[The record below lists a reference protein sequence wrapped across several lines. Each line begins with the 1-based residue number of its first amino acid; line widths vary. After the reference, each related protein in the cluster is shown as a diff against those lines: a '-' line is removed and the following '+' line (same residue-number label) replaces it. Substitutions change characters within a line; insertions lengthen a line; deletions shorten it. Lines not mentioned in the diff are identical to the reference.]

1 MAKKYYELTP
11 DERLAF
17 LNLSESTR
25 NELHENQS
33 INNAQIIENYISDFR
48 VPMGVLKDIIVN
60 GQHVSVPM
68 ATEEPSVVAAANNGA
83 RLLNGGQGI
92 SVVLPERTA
101 MIGQILFVGCPFYE
115 IDAYVTTHQEKLFNQ
130 ARQAKPSIYKR
141 GGGLIAIKTRHVSE
155 NEVSVDFE
163 IDTKDAMGANIVNTI
178 LEAEMTLFSDFEAHI
193 LGAILTNY
201 ATSQC
206 VTVSGYV
213 PVELLGGIQVAKKIA
228 ALNQFSKHDIYRAT
242 TENKGLFNGIS
253 AVVLATGNDWRAVEA
268 SGHAFASDNGVYRSL
283 TTWYIKDDKLYGQLS
298 LPISVGIVGGVISAM
313 PQAKNALKMMDLPSA
328 DELRGIILAVGLAQN
343 LAALKAIASG
353 GIQRGHMRMQYRAL
367 ALQVGAL
374 PEELIP
380 LVSQL
385 SKLKQVDTKVAARLL
400 QEMRQ

>member
-1 MAKKYYELTP
+1 MTKKYYELTP

-17 LNLSESTR
+17 LNLNESIR

-33 INNAQIIENYISDFR
+33 ANNAQIIENYISDFR

-60 GQHVSVPM
+60 GRHVSVPM
-68 ATEEPSVVAAANNGA
+68 ATEEPSVIAAANNGA
-83 RLLNGGQGI
+83 RLLNGGDGI
-92 SVVLPERTA
+92 SVRLPERTA
-101 MIGQILFVGCPFYE
+101 MIGQILFTGCPFHE
-115 IDAYVTTHQEKLFNQ
+115 IEHYVAAHQEAFFKT

-141 GGGLIAIKTRHVSE
+141 GGGLLSIKARQVS
-155 NEVSVDFE
+155 NDEVSVDFE
-163 IDTKDAMGANIVNTI
+163 VDTKDAMGANIVNTI
-178 LEAEMTLFSDFEAHI
+178 LEAEAPLFSHFESHI

-206 VTVSGYV
+206 VTVTGYV
-213 PVELLGGIQVAKKIA
+213 PVELLGGLQVAEKIV
-228 ALNQFSKHDIYRAT
+228 ALNQFSKHDSYRAT

-253 AVVLATGNDWRAVEA
+253 SVVLATGNDWRAVEA
-268 SGHAFASDNGVYRSL
+268 SGHAFASQYGTYQSL
-283 TTWYIKDDKLYGQLS
+283 TTWRIQDNKLFGQLS
-298 LPISVGIVGGVISAM
+298 LPISVGTVGGVISAM
-313 PQAKNALKMMDLPSA
+313 PQARNALRIIDIASA
-328 DELRGIILAVGLAQN
+328 DELRGVILAVGLAQN

-374 PEELIP
+374 PEELEL

-385 SKLKQVDTKVAARLL
+385 NKLEHVDATIASRLL
-400 QEMRQ
+400 MEMRK